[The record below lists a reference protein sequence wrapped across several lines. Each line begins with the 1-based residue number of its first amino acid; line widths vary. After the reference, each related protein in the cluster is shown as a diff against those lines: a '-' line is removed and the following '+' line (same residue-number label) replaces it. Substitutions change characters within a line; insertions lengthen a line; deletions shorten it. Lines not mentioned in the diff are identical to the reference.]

1 MSVAALVA
9 AEHRRVAALEQIP
22 DVGPIPDDAVVLAMV
37 AAADEA
43 AVVRSLAARP
53 IATAA
58 DVAVL
63 ATVLGALAEREVWP
77 REAVTIARN
86 LADAVDRLAA
96 DW

>member
-1 MSVAALVA
+1 MPVAALTS
-9 AEHRRVAALEQIP
+9 AEHRRVVALDRIP
-22 DVGPIPDDAVVLAMV
+22 DAGPMSDDAVAEAM
-37 AAADEA
+37 AAADEEA

-63 ATVLGALAEREVWP
+63 AAVLGALVEREAWP
-77 REAVTIARN
+77 REAVAIARN
-86 LADAVDRLAA
+86 LAAAVERLAA